1 MRTLATLLLALSLP
15 GCAVFHAS
23 EGPDPDDVP
32 RSMTLAPGEVDLLE
46 LTFDVS
52 ASGYTLAGTRR
63 MLGAPTLAIVQ
74 DRDVLITARDASGR
88 VVQTLSVDNPRLVTT
103 AGSKNPGTAVLDR
116 ALLTV
121 RLPSPDS
128 IRIVEV
134 LVRSGPNE
142 RETRSFDIPASDKP
156 R

>member
-1 MRTLATLLLALSLP
+1 MRALATLLLALLLP
-15 GCAVFHAS
+15 GCSVFSAS

-32 RSMTLAPGEVDLLE
+32 RSMTLAPGEADVLE

-63 MLGAPTLAIVQ
+63 TLGAPTLGIVQ
-74 DRDVLITARDASGR
+74 DRDVLITARDASGH

-103 AGSKNPGTAVLDR
+103 AGSKNPGTGVLDR
-116 ALLTV
+116 ATLTV
-121 RLPSPDS
+121 RLPSPDT

-142 RETRSFDIPASDKP
+142 RESRSFDIPPSDKP